1 MQWISVNQYN
11 QQVVS
16 SKDTY
21 LVTTAY
27 YDDSIGMFTWNIA
40 PRQYPDV
47 SFQVQNTAFSKPQ
60 VEAAVIVFESQP
72 VPPPDVPPVDPA

>member
-16 SKDTY
+16 SQDTY
-21 LVTTAY
+21 LVTTVY
-27 YDDSIGMFTWNIA
+27 YDDGVGIYTWNIV
-40 PRQYPDV
+40 PQRYPDV

-60 VEAAVIVFESQP
+60 VEAAITTFESQP
-72 VPPPDVPPVDPA
+72 IPPPDYPSESSS